1 MVQTFQITG
10 VASAAATAISL
21 GGFIGRSRIA
31 VLTALRV
38 TMRRSYALAAH
49 SHAYSGHALAAHSHA
64 YSGHALAAHSH
75 TSFLVRASNVAWLA
89 AGGRGLQYSNGSL
102 VTSTA
107 HGALIPTVAAIGGTP
122 AGGINGIVAGTPAG
136 GINGVGGGVVLGT
149 TNTGYTIDSN
159 GRYVAEVTHPA
170 AVHANL
176 KPHGAA
182 GPRIEI
188 GNAVRAGDLVQITA
202 LMLSEA
208 GGVF

>member
-31 VLTALRV
+31 VLTALRL

-64 YSGHALAAHSH
+64 FSGHALAAHSH
-75 TSFLVRASNVAWLA
+75 TSFTPRASNVAFATPRALMHS
-89 AGGRGLQYSNGSL
+89 AGSI
-102 VTSTA
+102 VTSGA
-107 HGALIPTVAAIGGTP
+107 HGALIPTTGNLAGTP
-122 AGGINGIVAGTPAG
+122 AGGIAGLTAGTPAG